1 MLFCQ
6 ELGEKIR
13 GINPVIQ
20 TLARKGMKKRSEFPK
35 KTIPLTV
42 LVFEGCGVSKQ
53 ILRGHPGT
61 FVNTVSYQY
70 CPYVKELFSQ
80 ESLLFLDVCRLKKN

>member
-1 MLFCQ
+1 
-6 ELGEKIR
+6 
-13 GINPVIQ
+13 
-20 TLARKGMKKRSEFPK
+20 MKKRSEFPK
-35 KTIPLTV
+35 KTISSTV

-70 CPYVKELFSQ
+70 CPYVKELLGCMLP
-80 ESLLFLDVCRLKKN
+80 EKKNEKSYFKY

>member
-1 MLFCQ
+1 
-6 ELGEKIR
+6 
-13 GINPVIQ
+13 
-20 TLARKGMKKRSEFPK
+20 MKKRSEFPK
-35 KTIPLTV
+35 KTVSSTV

-80 ESLLFLDVCRLKKN
+80 ESLLFLDVCCLKKKMKSHILSIDQHLNSEVNYS